1 MKSDRNRP
9 VNPATSA
16 LPPRRGLGMPPAG
29 PGERPHLYLAYSRD
43 EEEEAMTAPMPV
55 PVSSSDRRA
64 SLMAFATL
72 LVAVAGLA
80 AVLLTL

>member
-9 VNPATSA
+9 VNPATPA
-16 LPPRRGLGMPPAG
+16 LPRRGSGMPPAG
-29 PGERPHLYLAYSRD
+29 PGARPHLYLAYSRD
-43 EEEEAMTAPMPV
+43 DDDAMMTRPLPA

>member
-16 LPPRRGLGMPPAG
+16 ISPRRGPGMPPAG
-29 PGERPHLYLAYSRD
+29 SGGRPHLYLAYSRD
-43 EEEEAMTAPMPV
+43 DDETMMRPV

-80 AVLLTL
+80 AVLITL

>member
-9 VNPATSA
+9 ANPATSA
-16 LPPRRGLGMPPAG
+16 MQPRRGPGMPPAR
-29 PGERPHLYLAYSRD
+29 PGAKPHLYLAYSRD
-43 EEEEAMTAPMPV
+43 DDAVTTRPLPA
-55 PVSSSDRRA
+55 PVSSGERRA